1 MAEGLEMMMLLFCHQ
16 FSYDPGATAWL
27 WLLPAAA
34 VGGGFTLSLVNLIR
48 EMKGGRK

>member
-1 MAEGLEMMMLLFCHQ
+1 VLTLLLFCHQ

-34 VGGGFTLSLVNLIR
+34 VGVGFTCSLVRLVG
-48 EMKGGRK
+48 EMKGRRR